1 MQPVLASV
9 AAHLDEDISLAAL
22 AREARLSPFH
32 LQRMFS
38 AAVGET
44 PKQLAIRLRLGRA
57 AVLLLATRESVLD
70 IALGCGFQSHEAF
83 TRAFHRRFGM
93 APSAYRARGFVN
105 TTDVDAARN
114 HAAAVES
121 VAPCVGLYRMTEQK
135 TRTNPMTY
143 SITTKQIAPQP
154 VLVVRRQIRREE
166 IAATIQAGLHAI
178 FLYAQSN
185 GVALAHAAPFAR
197 FFAMGPGLI
206 TMAPGMNT
214 AAAHETVA
222 NDAGVTAET
231 LPGGR
236 VATTIHQGPYDQLP
250 DAWAVMHQWIE
261 AEGLH
266 PGSDAPWESYI
277 TDPGEVPDPK
287 DWKTEL
293 FWPLKD

>member
-1 MQPVLASV
+1 MQPILASV
-9 AAHLDEDISLAAL
+9 AARLDEDISLAAL
-22 AREARLSPFH
+22 AREAHLSPFH
-32 LQRMFS
+32 LQRIFA

-44 PKQLAIRLRLGRA
+44 PKQLTIRLRLGRA

-83 TRAFHRRFGM
+83 TRAFRRRFGI

-105 TTDVDAARN
+105 TTDLAAARN
-114 HAAAVES
+114 HAALVEN

-135 TRTNPMTY
+135 TRTNPVTY
-143 SITTKQIAPQP
+143 SITTKQIEPQP
-154 VLVVRRQIRREE
+154 VLVVRRQIKREE

-178 FLYAQSN
+178 FLYAQSH
-185 GVALAHAAPFAR
+185 GVALAHAAPFSR
-197 FFAMGPGLI
+197 YIAMGPGLI
-206 TMAPGMNT
+206 TMEPGVHT
-214 AAAHETVA
+214 AGPHETVA

-236 VATTIHQGPYDQLP
+236 VATTIHQGPYDQLSE
-250 DAWAVMHQWIE
+250 AWTAMHQSLV
-261 AEGLH
+261 AEGLR
-266 PGSDAPWESYI
+266 PGDAPWESYI

-293 FWPLKD
+293 FWPLTD